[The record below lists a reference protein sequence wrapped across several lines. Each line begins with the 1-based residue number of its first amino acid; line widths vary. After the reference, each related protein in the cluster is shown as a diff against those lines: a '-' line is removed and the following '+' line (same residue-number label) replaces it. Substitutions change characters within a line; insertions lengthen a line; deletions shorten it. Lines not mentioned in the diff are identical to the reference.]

1 MIRSRSYPLP
11 AAEKQDHAA
20 VFVQSFVAQ
29 SGRVVIGMACFS
41 QKEDY

>member
-1 MIRSRSYPLP
+1 MIRSRSSPPP

-29 SGRVVIGMACFS
+29 LDRIVIGMTCIP
-41 QKEDY
+41 